1 MHFFPFH
8 LSFCIHFILAHLLFD
23 NGTKHA
29 IFYFIQKFSKER
41 ICRICTLLITLGF
54 PKDIE
59 DPKVLESSSI
69 ELHFAKSFSASLHTA
84 FCFVSGESKCWDMAL
99 LSNDKMASNV
109 CVSLL
114 ETTINFF
121 TIQLHGYIHLSI
133 FHAAEL

>member
-1 MHFFPFH
+1 MPFF
-8 LSFCIHFILAHLLFD
+8 CFILL
-23 NGTKHA
+23 
-29 IFYFIQKFSKER
+29 KFNKER
-41 ICRICTLLITLGF
+41 ICGICTLLISLGF
-54 PKDIE
+54 LKDIE

-69 ELHFAKSFSASLHTA
+69 ELHLTIFFTAALHTT

-121 TIQLHGYIHLSI
+121 TI
-133 FHAAEL
+133 

>member
-1 MHFFPFH
+1 MKGEIWTYRMHFFPFH

-59 DPKVLESSSI
+59 DPKVLEGSSI
-69 ELHFAKSFSASLHTA
+69 ELHFAKSFSQPHYILH
-84 FCFVSGESKCWDMAL
+84 SAL
-99 LSNDKMASNV
+99 YLVNQSAGTWRYFLMIKWLVMCA
-109 CVSLL
+109 CPC
-114 ETTINFF
+114 
-121 TIQLHGYIHLSI
+121 
-133 FHAAEL
+133 